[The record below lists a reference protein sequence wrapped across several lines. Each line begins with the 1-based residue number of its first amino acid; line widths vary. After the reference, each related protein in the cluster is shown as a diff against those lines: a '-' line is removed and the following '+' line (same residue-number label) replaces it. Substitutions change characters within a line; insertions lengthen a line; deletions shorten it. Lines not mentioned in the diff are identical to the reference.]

1 MADLLVGNIEA
12 DTSED
17 EIKEFLAKYGFPAFD
32 GIRHEQGTGAR
43 PAVIV
48 SFNDVSEEG
57 LRQLQSRVHNLFWK
71 GRTIVA
77 QVMPPKRQI

>member
-1 MADLLVGNIEA
+1 MADLWIGNLEP

-32 GIRHEQGTGAR
+32 AIHNAPGTGAR
-43 PAVIV
+43 PAVV
-48 SFNDVSEEG
+48 LTFNDVSEVG
-57 LRQLQSRVHNLFWK
+57 LRQLQSRVHDVFWK
-71 GRTIVA
+71 GRAIVV